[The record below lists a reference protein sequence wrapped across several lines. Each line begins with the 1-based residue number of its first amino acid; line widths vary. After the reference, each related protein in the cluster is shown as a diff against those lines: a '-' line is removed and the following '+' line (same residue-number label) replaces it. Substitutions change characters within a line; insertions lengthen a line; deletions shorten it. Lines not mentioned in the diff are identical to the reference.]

1 MTDYLLS
8 LLETIMTKAFT
19 EDRCFKRIHFDCVL
33 KFEVGD
39 SRLDCELVD
48 ISLRGALIHN
58 CTGATLDVGAP
69 CKLILT
75 LDQSGDVQIIM
86 NGNIAHKKNNRIG
99 INCKHI
105 ELDSMIHL
113 RKLVEINLADPA
125 LLERE
130 LTALCSF

>member
-1 MTDYLLS
+1 MTDTNKK
-8 LLETIMTKAFT
+8 ERHFQ
-19 EDRCFKRIHFDCVL
+19 RIHFDCLL

-39 SRLDCELVD
+39 SRLDCELID

-75 LDQSGDVQIIM
+75 LDDLGEIQIIM
-86 NGNIAHKKNNRIG
+86 KGHIAHKKENRIG
-99 INCKHI
+99 IACQTI
-105 ELDSMIHL
+105 DLDSITHL
-113 RKLVEINLADPA
+113 RQLVASNLADPT

-130 LTALCSF
+130 IIWLNSQ